1 MTLVLAALSRLSLRT
16 RRSTSG
22 TRAAMACLVCD
33 FCQTACE
40 PTHAEKSRHGPTYRQ
55 FRTVQH
61 MVMGHPW
68 KEGFPMI
75 RSCTSRSLI
84 GHPGRPVWL
93 PIDGRTLVSPLA
105 LISALSVANMAES
118 QTLKP
123 EIDWDGQYD
132 TAIGWYP
139 HAGFP
144 PMCAASGQPSIA
156 VSNGDVIHIAGN
168 FNYGTF
174 QRDGTNVFQEEIAT
188 FFGSGLLPSNFDIGT
203 PELLYDDNN
212 NRFIT
217 ADGAWH
223 VGTEQAWITVGTSAV
238 QPPYAATTDCT
249 YKIDANLLP
258 GAGPTNMYPTD
269 VRVGLNADSIQIT
282 ANMHNF
288 TDGKFQYSKLW
299 VLPKS
304 AVYNVP
310 LHNCPLV
317 SPNPSFVAWGFKMPD
332 GTTASDVI
340 PTKSHDAS
348 SSVNYLLSAWSGHGT
363 ELALWTLDTHQPSL
377 SPGLTA
383 ASVRTSAYVEPPK
396 GVPQKGTTT
405 PISPWGSQLANAVYR
420 PTSGL
425 WTVHAV
431 ACQPDTNNSCFQ
443 WFELD
448 PQHKAVVQSGVAGY
462 SDASVY
468 APSVA

>member
-1 MTLVLAALSRLSLRT
+1 
-16 RRSTSG
+16 
-22 TRAAMACLVCD
+22 
-33 FCQTACE
+33 
-40 PTHAEKSRHGPTYRQ
+40 
-55 FRTVQH
+55 
-61 MVMGHPW
+61 
-68 KEGFPMI
+68 
-75 RSCTSRSLI
+75 
-84 GHPGRPVWL
+84 
-93 PIDGRTLVSPLA
+93 
-105 LISALSVANMAES
+105 
-118 QTLKP
+118 
-123 EIDWDGQYD
+123 
-132 TAIGWYP
+132 
-139 HAGFP
+139 
-144 PMCAASGQPSIA
+144 MCAANAQPTIA
-156 VSNGDVIHIAGN
+156 VSNGNSIHIGAN

-174 QRDGTNVFQEEIAT
+174 QRNGTAVFQEQIAD
-188 FFGSGLLPSNFDIGT
+188 FFGNGLLPSNFEIVT
-203 PELLYDDNN
+203 PQLLYDNNN

-217 ADGAWH
+217 ADAAYH

-238 QPPYAATTDCT
+238 NPAYPGTRDCT

-258 GAGPTNMYPTD
+258 GEGPTNMYPTD
-269 VRVGLNADSIQIT
+269 VRIGHDADSIEIT
-282 ANMHNF
+282 ANMHNY

-431 ACQPDTNNSCFQ
+431 ACQPDTKNSCFQ

-468 APSVA
+468 APSVAVNEKGNAVFVYNSSGPNLYPSVDVMGRAASDPPNSLQATAWRIAAGLGPYLRPGATLNAPGLRTSADTDPANDDVLWTFGAYATGKSAMDCPNGQPNYDWATHAAAFSFSGK